1 MEDNSFGVRQPRK
14 SSIIC
19 WIFSSVN
26 EYPRNILKDQVTK
39 TAHTRPLTTS
49 YPVLSKEFSSAM
61 QDIRTG
67 ADVKS
72 ALDKVVQRFEED
84 IKRNN

>member
-1 MEDNSFGVRQPRK
+1 MRVLKNKINELPK
-14 SSIIC
+14 S
-19 WIFSSVN
+19 
-26 EYPRNILKDQVTK
+26 ILKYQVLN
-39 TAHTRPLTTS
+39 TAHPRPLTTS

-67 ADVKS
+67 ADVKT

-84 IKRNN
+84 VKRNN

>member
-1 MEDNSFGVRQPRK
+1 MIDKPASR
-14 SSIIC
+14 I
-19 WIFSSVN
+19 SVLESNESYN

-72 ALDKVVQRFEED
+72 ALDKVVQIFEED